1 MSKVSKARLVKLV
14 FNHPWEFSKAEF
26 VHKIGQVGIVCGMDQ
41 TDFVEHCH
49 LKFADGMTG
58 VFLGEEVEDA
68 SSEGD
73 EVFESAEELL
83 AAHPNAVQL
92 VCIKEIQIAQVEDDM
107 GRVHQFI
114 SHDYKNWRGTIL
126 S

>member
-1 MSKVSKARLVKLV
+1 MSKVSRARLVKLII
-14 FNHPWEFSKAEF
+14 NHRWEFGKAEF
-26 VHKIGQVGIVCGMDQ
+26 VHKIGQVGVVYGMDQ
-41 TDFVEHCH
+41 TGFVFHTH

-58 VFLGEEVEDA
+58 VFLDEEIEDV

-73 EVFESAEELL
+73 EVFESTEELHT
-83 AAHPNAVQL
+83 AYPNVELL
-92 VCIKEIQIAQVEDDM
+92 VRIREIQIAQVEDDM

-114 SHDYKNWRGTIL
+114 SHDCKNWRGAIV

>member
-1 MSKVSKARLVKLV
+1 MSKVSRARLVKLII
-14 FNHPWEFSKAEF
+14 NHPWEFGRAEF
-26 VHKIGQVGIVCGMDQ
+26 VHKIGQVGIVYGIDQ
-41 TDFVEHCH
+41 TDFVFHTH

-58 VFLGEEVEDA
+58 VFLDEEIEDV

-73 EVFESAEELL
+73 EVFESTAELR
-83 AAHPNAVQL
+83 AAYLNIKLL
-92 VCIKEIQIAQVEDDM
+92 VCIKEVQIAQVKDDM

-114 SHDYKNWRGTIL
+114 SHDHKNWRGAIL